1 MSLDGDALLLG
12 RDYITL
18 KSLLLETKKMK
29 TSSLDYYTFL

>member
-12 RDYITL
+12 RDSITL

-29 TSSLDYYTFL
+29 TSSLHCYTFL